1 MKTGKKI
8 DGNMNNE
15 KTTIHAELLLS
26 SGTTQQTTNYEIKD
40 VISWCS
46 HSSGYYE
53 IKTKAGIYC
62 FPVSRTVLKII
73 KS

>member
-1 MKTGKKI
+1 
-8 DGNMNNE
+8 MNNE
-15 KTTIHAELLLS
+15 KTTIYADVLLS
-26 SGTTQQTTNYEIKD
+26 SGTTQQTTDYKIED

-53 IKTKAGIYC
+53 IKTKIGSYC

-73 KS
+73 KN